1 MNQELRKISPIN
13 SRILKDH
20 SYESFSTESP
30 AGDTLQYIRNH
41 LFFKPNDLCIYKSI
55 ELVTTFIEILN
66 PKRTNVIVGCI
77 YWHPHMDLNEFNDY
91 YLNNRIG

>member
-20 SYESFSTESP
+20 SYESFSTESS
-30 AGDTLQYIRNH
+30 AGDIRNH

-66 PKRTNVIVGCI
+66 PKRTNVIVGCV
-77 YWHPHMDLNEFNDY
+77 YGHPHMDLNEFNDY
-91 YLNNRIG
+91 YLNNCIG